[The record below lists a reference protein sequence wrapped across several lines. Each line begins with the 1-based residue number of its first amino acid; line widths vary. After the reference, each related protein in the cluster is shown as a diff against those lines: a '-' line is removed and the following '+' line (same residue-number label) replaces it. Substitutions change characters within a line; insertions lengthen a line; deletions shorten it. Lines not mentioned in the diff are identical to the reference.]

1 MPALEAGFFMPQLKA
16 LIVQV
21 GEFALPTAWKWGGVV
36 ENGVKGS
43 KVGN

>member
-1 MPALEAGFFMPQLKA
+1 MPKTRPSQVEGSNLPAAL
-16 LIVQV
+16 
-21 GEFALPTAWKWGGVV
+21 KWGGVV

>member
-1 MPALEAGFFMPQLKA
+1 MPKTRPS
-16 LIVQV
+16 QV
-21 GEFALPTAWKWGGVV
+21 EGSNLPTAQKWGRVV